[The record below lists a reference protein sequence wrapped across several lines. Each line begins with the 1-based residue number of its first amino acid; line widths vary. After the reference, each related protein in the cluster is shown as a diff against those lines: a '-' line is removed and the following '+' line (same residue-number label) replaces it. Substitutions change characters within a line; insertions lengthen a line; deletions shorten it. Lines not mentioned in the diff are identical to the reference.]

1 MIYLVMTL
9 KTIILLVIAIS
20 SVTVM
25 TQSAQAQIPSAS
37 IVNDKLSGN
46 IGDLTGAQFV
56 DITIN
61 EPDSNVIYLKITPTE
76 SGYFE
81 TPMNFTKS
89 GNYII
94 TVSYGGT
101 ILSSIPYAVQ
111 STIQTQPVYQTS
123 EDGVTTVDVFSVPF
137 DVVITENGSVT
148 IHNNDSVDK
157 IVSHTGTTGT
167 VHSGPFYK
175 VIPAGHTRPINF
187 PITGSTIY
195 QSGVYSFEDP
205 TTGKT
210 GTITIKKWGGS
221 AQAIADTT
229 ITGVTQGIVESVGIQ
244 ENVVVVLESV
254 NGTKTTSSNV
264 SNEINSVPN
273 VIADYSIIS
282 LQNELVQSE
291 TRLTNAIESIAL
303 LKNELNDS
311 LETITAQQQ
320 QIIILNSEL
329 EKGLTSEQ
337 EKALND
343 TITQLEIKVIT
354 LSKENVSLASER
366 DSWKQLSDNWY
377 AVAQQ
382 QLRVMVEILGL

>member
-1 MIYLVMTL
+1 MVMTL

-37 IVNDKLSGN
+37 ITQDKLSGN

-56 DITIN
+56 DVVIN
-61 EPDSNVIYLKITPTE
+61 EPDSNVINLKITPTE

-81 TPMNFTKS
+81 TPINFVKS
-89 GNYII
+89 GNYIV
-94 TVSYGGT
+94 TVSYGGI

-123 EDGVTTVDVFSVPF
+123 NDGITVVDVFDVPF
-137 DVVITENGSVT
+137 DVTITENGSVT

-167 VHSGPFYK
+167 VHSGTFYK
-175 VIPAGHTRPINF
+175 VIPAGQTRTIHF

-195 QSGVYSFEDP
+195 QTGVYSFEDP
-205 TTGKT
+205 TNGKT
-210 GTITIKKWGGS
+210 GTITIEKWEGS
-221 AQAIADTT
+221 AKAIEEATV
-229 ITGVTQGIVESVGIQ
+229 TGVTQGIVESVGIQ
-244 ENVVVVLESV
+244 ENVIVVLKSDED
-254 NGTKTTSSNV
+254 TKTTSSNIQP
-264 SNEINSVPN
+264 SSEINSAPT

-291 TRLTNAIESIAL
+291 TQLTNAIESIAL
-303 LKNELNDS
+303 LKNELSDS
-311 LETITAQQQ
+311 LGTITAQQQ
-320 QIIILNSEL
+320 QIVTLNSEL

-337 EKALND
+337 EKTLND
-343 TITQLEIKVIT
+343 TITQLESKVAS
-354 LSKENVSLASER
+354 LSEENLTLASER